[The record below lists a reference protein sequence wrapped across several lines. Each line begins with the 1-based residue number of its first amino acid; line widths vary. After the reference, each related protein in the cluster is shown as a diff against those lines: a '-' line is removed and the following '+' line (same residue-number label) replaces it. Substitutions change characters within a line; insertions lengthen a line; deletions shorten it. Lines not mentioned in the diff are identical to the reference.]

1 MSPFKYKLTFEI
13 VTLIGAAI
21 IAMLL
26 ILPIYMVNQHYPFL
40 LSHFIFIF
48 LFLSFAK
55 YIFFLRFS
63 LFSHYTPVKLVFI
76 FLTIPLAV
84 LLTDEFSK
92 FQEFSDNIG
101 LQELVKTM
109 NGNEQNGMMAFIRNQ
124 MLFFGAGSVVATVLL
139 AFRLIISI
147 WRVRNRNRV

>member
-13 VTLIGAAI
+13 VTVVGAAI

-26 ILPIYMVNQHYPFL
+26 ILPIYMVNPNYPFFK
-40 LSHFIFIF
+40 SHFIFIF
-48 LFLSFAK
+48 LFLNFAK

-63 LFSHYTPVKLVFI
+63 LFSHYNPVKLVFI

-84 LLTDEFSK
+84 LLTDEFSM
-92 FQEFSDNIG
+92 FQDYSDTVG
-101 LQELVKTM
+101 LQELVKSM
-109 NGNEQNGMMAFIRNQ
+109 NGNDQNGMMAFIRNQ
-124 MLFFGAGSVVATVLL
+124 MLFFGAGSVVTTVLL